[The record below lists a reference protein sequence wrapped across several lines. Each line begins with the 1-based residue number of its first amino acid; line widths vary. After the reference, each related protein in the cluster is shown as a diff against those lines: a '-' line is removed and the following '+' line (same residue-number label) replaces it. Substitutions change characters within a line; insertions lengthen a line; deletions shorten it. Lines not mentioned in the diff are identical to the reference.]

1 MVTGH
6 PRWRGAL
13 AVVCLMGLAG
23 CNEKINAPLP
33 GDLAITEVVTGL
45 RSPVHLT
52 APPGDTRLFVVEQ
65 AGIIRIIDNGQIR
78 TPAFLDIRSLV
89 GSGGE
94 RGLLSMAFHP
104 DYASNGEF
112 FVNYTDTNGDTRVAR
127 YLVSSDPD
135 VADAGSAEIILT
147 VAQPFSNHNGGHVLF
162 GPDGLLYIAMGDGGS
177 ANDPN
182 GHGQNTTTLL
192 GALLRIDVDGGT
204 PYAIPNNNPFG
215 NEIWAYGL
223 RNPWRIA
230 LDRATGLLYVADVGQ
245 NRREEVNVTPLSR
258 PSVNYGW
265 NIMEGSLCFQPSSG
279 CQTEGLTMPV
289 LDYDHGEGCSIT
301 GGVVYGGDG
310 IPGVRGHYFYS
321 DFCGGWLRSFRFVD
335 GTAVDRTEWDVGDL
349 GSVTSF
355 GEGGDGELYILS
367 ASGRVVRLVQEGQ

>member
-6 PRWRGAL
+6 PPRWMAL
-13 AVVCLMGLAG
+13 MCGLGLVG

-33 GDLAITEVVTGL
+33 GDLAVAEVVSGL
-45 RSPVHLT
+45 QSPVHLT
-52 APPGDTRLFVVEQ
+52 APPGDTRLFVIEQ
-65 AGIIRIIDNGQIR
+65 AGIIRIIENGQIR

-104 DYASNGEF
+104 DYADNGEF

-127 YLVSSDPD
+127 YLVSSDPN
-135 VADAGSAEIILT
+135 VADGSSAEIILT
-147 VAQPFSNHNGGHVLF
+147 VAQPFSNHNGGHILF
-162 GPDGLLYIAMGDGGS
+162 GPDGMLYIAMGDGGS

-230 LDRATGLLYVADVGQ
+230 LDRANGLLYIADVGQ
-245 NRREEVNVTPLSR
+245 NRREEVNVAPISR

-265 NIMEGSLCFQPSSG
+265 NIMEGSQCFQPSSG
-279 CQTEGLTMPV
+279 CQTEGLTLPV

-301 GGVVYGGDG
+301 GGIVYGGNAV
-310 IPGVRGHYFYS
+310 PGVRGHYFYS

-335 GTAVDRTEWDVGDL
+335 GAAVDRTEWDVGDL

-355 GEGGDGELYILS
+355 GEGGDGELYIL
-367 ASGRVVRLVQEGQ
+367 AAGGRIVRLVQEGQ